1 MPKARAPT
9 KAEMDR
15 ALESAKN
22 AGAKSLTVQF
32 DRGRFVFDLT
42 KPASAEDEEWPN
54 LDEEDHDP
62 AA

>member
-15 ALESAKN
+15 ALESAKA
-22 AGAKSLTVQF
+22 AGARSLTVEF

-42 KPASAEDEEWPN
+42 DGHDDAIEKFLLSD
-54 LDEEDHDP
+54 DEDHCP
-62 AA
+62 A